1 MKFFP
6 TLLQLQT
13 TASRENFS
21 EIYCKASGLPIP
33 ESYLHHP
40 NNRVFGVYKN
50 QELIGGYILGN
61 SSNFRTI
68 ALFAQEDKHDMLYEQ
83 LEQKELYTE
92 ICCFWIKKEVRTK
105 TTLNFFIWLTMAYAL
120 KRYGTPYVLFG
131 TCSRSLAQLYSSTS
145 KVKFLSE
152 DIVKRKSTFIFWSK
166 QRYAI
171 SGISEIVFHKLKRVL
186 KMAKKKNPLITT

>member
-61 SSNFRTI
+61 GSNFRTI

-83 LEQKELYTE
+83 LEHKELYTE

-120 KRYGTPYVLFG
+120 KRYGTPYVIFG

-186 KMAKKKNPLITT
+186 KMAKTKNPLITT